1 MINRRH
7 FIKSTTMAGAGVLAY
22 RGRAWPF
29 AQSPT
34 NLRKFVTSLP
44 GLRPSRSNEIGHY
57 LPLATKKPIN
67 FAGWPTDNLAVAT
80 FRQMLHP
87 DLPGKSDFLG
97 YFDLSTYDQKYLG
110 GVIVAKKGTPVL
122 FNVANKAANHAII
135 PVDPPSWLGTE

>member
-1 MINRRH
+1 
-7 FIKSTTMAGAGVLAY
+7 
-22 RGRAWPF
+22 
-29 AQSPT
+29 
-34 NLRKFVTSLP
+34 
-44 GLRPSRSNEIGHY
+44 
-57 LPLATKKPIN
+57 LATKKPIN